1 MAAGVRTRRASR
13 YAEHSRETFD
23 DALDLAERVATEQF
37 APHNRAAD
45 LAEPTFDG
53 QRVRLIPQVR
63 AALDSFAE
71 TGLLTAGLDAT
82 VGGLQL
88 PHAVAA
94 ACFTWFQA
102 ANVATSAYPFLT
114 LGNANLL
121 LAHGSPD
128 QVDTYVRPMLDG
140 RFFGTMC
147 LSEPHA
153 GSSLADITTRAE
165 PQADG
170 TYRLFGT
177 KMWISG
183 GDHELAENIVHL
195 VLARIPGA
203 PPGVKGISLFIVPK
217 VLVGPDGSLGE
228 RNDVVLAGLNH
239 KMGFRGT
246 TNALLSFGDGA
257 HTPRAAPERSDTWS
271 ARRTR
276 VWHRCST

>member
-1 MAAGVRTRRASR
+1 MAAGVRARRASPLR
-13 YAEHSRETFD
+13 R
-23 DALDLAERVATEQF
+23 ALPGDLRRRPGPRRAGGDRAV
-37 APHNRAAD
+37 RAAQPGCRPRRAHLRRAAGAAD
-45 LAEPTFDG
+45 
-53 QRVRLIPQVR
+53 PQVR

-121 LAHGSPD
+121 LAHGTTE
-128 QVDTYVRPMLDG
+128 QVDTYVRPMLEG

-170 TYRLFGT
+170 SYRLFGT

-195 VLARIPGA
+195 VLARIPGGPPGSRASRCSSCPRCSSARTGRSVTATTWCWPGSTTRWASAA
-203 PPGVKGISLFIVPK
+203 PPTPCSTSATAGTRRWA
-217 VLVGPDGSLGE
+217 GP
-228 RNDVVLAGLNH
+228 A
-239 KMGFRGT
+239 
-246 TNALLSFGDGA
+246 
-257 HTPRAAPERSDTWS
+257 RSATWS

-276 VWHRCST
+276 VWRRCST